1 MVKRRYSN
9 LIIIITGLALGAFSA
24 INGYADEVPELP
36 ETPIIPVTD
45 VYHGVE
51 VVDNYRWLENG
62 DDPAVC
68 NWSEAQDAYTHR
80 VLDDIPVRE
89 AIAKRLHEL
98 YNESSPEYYWFQ
110 HKSGEFFALKDQPPL
125 DQPLLVK
132 LESLHDLSTEQVI
145 LNVNQL
151 DTTGLTTI
159 DFYVVSPD
167 ARLVAVSLSRSGTED
182 GNVHIYEVA
191 TGKPLPDVIP
201 RVNGPTAG
209 GDVAWTADG
218 SGFYYTRYPYPN
230 ERPLEDL
237 RFYQQVY
244 YHQLG
249 TSISDDPYVI
259 GKEFPRIAEV
269 EFETSPDET
278 HVLAIVANGDGGEY
292 AHYLLDPSGKW
303 TQVTQFSDMIT
314 KAKFGPDN
322 ALYFLSHKDA
332 SNGKILYL
340 PPGKTELPY
349 GLTLVTDGEAVIRDF
364 LPTESKIYI
373 RDLVGGPSQIRML
386 DLADGSQELV
396 PIMPVSSAWAMMSL
410 GEDKMLFKNSSYLAP
425 PAYYTYEPSHD
436 KPLRTAI
443 YVTGPADFSD
453 VEVVRE
459 YATSKDGTKIPMNIM
474 RRKDMKLNGNNP
486 TILYGYG
493 AYGIS
498 MTPGYDRTLS
508 IWLDNGGVY
517 IEANTRGGGEFGDE
531 WYKAG
536 NMTNK
541 QNTFD
546 DFTACA
552 QYLIDAGYTN
562 PSKLAI
568 RGGSAGGLLVSA
580 VMVQHPDLFRA
591 VVSHKGVH
599 DALRE
604 ELDPNGEFNI
614 TEWGTVKD
622 PAQFKALHAYSPY
635 HNVVDGVHYPDVLMT
650 ADENDYRVNA
660 SNSRKMTARLQ
671 AATTSEGYVLLR
683 LSSGSGHGKGDALSR
698 RIAQHAD
705 TYAFLFD
712 RLGVDLRNQ

>member
-1 MVKRRYSN
+1 MIKKNHLN
-9 LIIIITGLALGAFSA
+9 LTLPINILALTMFLSIPGH
-24 INGYADEVPELP
+24 ADEIPQLP
-36 ETPIIPVTD
+36 ETPVIPVIDT
-45 VYHGVE
+45 YHGVE
-51 VVDNYRWLENG
+51 VADNYRWLENG
-62 DDPAVC
+62 DDPKVR
-68 NWSEAQDAYTHR
+68 NWSKAQDAYTHW
-80 VLDDIPVRE
+80 VLDNIPTRG
-89 AIAKRLHEL
+89 AIAMRLQEL

-110 HKSGEFFALKDQPPL
+110 YKSGGFFVLKNQPPL

-132 LESLHDLSTEQVI
+132 LESLHDVSTEQVV
-145 LNVNQL
+145 LDVNQL

-167 ARLVAVSLSRSGTED
+167 ARLVAVSLSRDGTED
-182 GNVHIYEVA
+182 GDVHIYEVT
-191 TGKPLPDVIP
+191 TGKHLPDVIP
-201 RVNGPTAG
+201 SVNGPTAG
-209 GDVAWTADG
+209 GDIAWTADG
-218 SGFYYTRYPYPN
+218 SGFYYTRYPRPG
-230 ERPLEDL
+230 ERPAEDL

-249 TSISDDPYVI
+249 TPASDDPYVI
-259 GKEFPRIAEV
+259 GKEFPRIAEI

-278 HVLAIVANGDGGEY
+278 HVLAIVANGDGGEF
-292 AHYLLDPSGKW
+292 AHYLLDPSGTW
-303 TQVTQFSDMIT
+303 TQVTQFSDMIN
-314 KAKFGPDN
+314 KAKLGPDN
-322 ALYFLSHKDA
+322 ALYFLSHRDA
-332 SNGKILYL
+332 SNGKILCL
-340 PPGKTELPY
+340 PPGKTELSFAT
-349 GLTLVTDGEAVIRDF
+349 TLVAEGTSVIRDF
-364 LPTESKIYI
+364 LPTENKIYV

-410 GEDKMLFKNSSYLAP
+410 GEDKMLFKNSSYLEP
-425 PAYYTYEPSHD
+425 PTYYVYEPSQD
-436 KPLRTAI
+436 NPLRTAI
-443 YVTGPADFSD
+443 YVTAPADFSD
-453 VEVVRE
+453 VEVIRE
-459 YATSKDGTKIPMNIM
+459 YAISKDGTKIPMNIM
-474 RRKDMKLNGNNP
+474 RRKDIALNGNNP

-498 MTPGYDRTLS
+498 MTPGYDRKLS
-508 IWLDNGGVY
+508 IWLNNGGVY
-517 IEANTRGGGEFGDE
+517 AEANTRGGGEFGE
-531 WYKAG
+531 KWYKAG
-536 NMTNK
+536 NLTNK

-546 DFTACA
+546 DFAACA

-562 PSKLAI
+562 PSRLGI

-622 PAQFKALHAYSPY
+622 PTHFKALYAYSPY

-650 ADENDYRVNA
+650 ADETDYRVNA

-671 AATTSEGYVLLR
+671 AATTSTGYVLLR

-698 RIAQHAD
+698 RIAKHAD

-712 RLGVDLRNQ
+712 RLGVDFNSP